1 MFNIIVIVRLRFIKS
16 ISATYK
22 CRYIIFNRH
31 TLLLSIVVKV
41 LRNFNPKWECS
52 VVTGGSYLYRT
63 EQWRHLMGKE
73 LGKGVNAVH
82 SNLKYKLKLNLHL
95 YYIYINGRPHRYSC
109 MVIVT
114 NTHNYLPF
122 NCLT

>member
-1 MFNIIVIVRLRFIKS
+1 MLNTIVFVRLRFIKS
-16 ISATYK
+16 ISATFK

-31 TLLLSIVVKV
+31 ILLLSIRVYIVVKV

-73 LGKGVNAVH
+73 LGKGVNVVH

-95 YYIYINGRPHRYSC
+95 YYIYINGRPHRHSC

-114 NTHNYLPF
+114 NV
-122 NCLT
+122 